1 MSGLTNFD
9 DNQFGDLINKVATNQ
24 SPSLILFNL
33 FKYRY
38 LICTSINLYWMTQFI
53 CWICIYVVSG
63 EIAQRII
70 SQFTFVETFFVKIKF
85 MVYSIKGL
93 DSF

>member
-38 LICTSINLYWMTQFI
+38 LICTSINLY
-53 CWICIYVVSG
+53 
-63 EIAQRII
+63 
-70 SQFTFVETFFVKIKF
+70 
-85 MVYSIKGL
+85 
-93 DSF
+93 